1 MYSKSVTIHNPTGL
15 HARPAS
21 EFVAAAMKFKSRITI
36 RKEEEG
42 ARDVN
47 AKSIVM
53 LLSQAMVAGTTVCIT
68 ANGEDEN
75 VAVDSLVELIEGGF
89 GE

>member
-21 EFVAAAMKFKSRITI
+21 EFVAAAVKFKSRITI
-36 RKEEEG
+36 QKEEEG
-42 ARDVN
+42 AKDVN

-53 LLSQAMVAGTTVCIT
+53 ILSQAMVAGTTVCIS
-68 ANGEDEN
+68 ANGEDE
-75 VAVDSLVELIEGGF
+75 VAAVDTLVELIEGGF

>member
-1 MYSKSVTIHNPTGL
+1 MYSKSVTIHNPSGL

-21 EFVAAAMKFKSRITI
+21 EFAAAAAKFQSRVTI
-36 RKEEEG
+36 CKEEEG
-42 ARDVN
+42 AREVN

-53 LLSQAMVAGTTVCIT
+53 ILSQGLVTGTAVRIS
-68 ANGEDEN
+68 ANGEDEIK
-75 VAVDSLVELIEGGF
+75 AVDALVAMIEGGF

>member
-1 MYSKSVTIHNPTGL
+1 MYSKSVTVHNPTGL

-21 EFVAAAMKFKSRITI
+21 EFVAAAVKFKSRITI

-68 ANGEDEN
+68 ANGEDE
-75 VAVDSLVELIEGGF
+75 VAAVDSLVELIEGGF